1 MPIDMKKYKAEFKR
15 QRAKGKKWGQA
26 DTIAMKHAAL
36 PYKTKPKLKIKSKVK
51 EDISPRE
58 KLRRKILKTQKGYV
72 PKPKPK
78 VKPTPKKKSLLEKT
92 RERVKKLFSK
102 KKKKKLKTKRTTQI
116 EQQLKKAGVS
126 KKQISKLQG
135 KKK

>member
-1 MPIDMKKYKAEFKR
+1 MKKYKAEFKR
-15 QRAKGKKWGQA
+15 QKAKGKKWGEA

-36 PYKTKPKLKIKSKVK
+36 PYVTKPKAKKDVSPKGKLRQSVLKAQEGVKSKPKLKPKSG
-51 EDISPRE
+51 
-58 KLRRKILKTQKGYV
+58 LKNYNSKS
-72 PKPKPK
+72 
-78 VKPTPKKKSLLEKT
+78 SLLK
-92 RERVKKLFSK
+92 RAAKKLKSIFSK
-102 KKKKKLKTKRTTQI
+102 KKKKKLKTKRTTRI